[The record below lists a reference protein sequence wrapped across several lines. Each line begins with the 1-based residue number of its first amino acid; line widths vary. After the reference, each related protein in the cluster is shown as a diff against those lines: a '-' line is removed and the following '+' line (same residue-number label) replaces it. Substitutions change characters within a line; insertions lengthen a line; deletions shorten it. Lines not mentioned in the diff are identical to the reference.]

1 MALND
6 KTRKHNDM
14 DFQKDLSEILTNAKI
29 GLWAIEMDEGKEPRM
44 YFDDVAREITGFY
57 EDMTP
62 EECYERW
69 YKRIVDSAIDSVQAS
84 VKEMIEQGKS
94 ENTYAWIHPKKGRI
108 YTRCG
113 GSLDENYTAGTRL
126 WGYHQDV
133 TENMQA
139 AEIALQEAKRANA
152 AKTTFLSRM
161 SHDIRTPLNGIIGLL
176 EIGERHPDDVE
187 LLRQNR
193 AKEKIAANHLLSLIN
208 DILELSKIDSSRI
221 ELAHEA
227 FDITELADEILTI
240 TAMKAAEA
248 GITLVHGDCKDSMI
262 HPYVYGSPLHVRQ
275 ILLNILDNAVKYN
288 VPGGSV
294 HCSAEFVEMEA
305 ERAVYRCTVTDTG
318 IGMSEKYMRHL
329 FEPFSQ
335 EHYNEMSLYQGTGLG
350 MPIVKSLIDRM
361 HGKIEVRSEVGV
373 GTTFTVTIPFEIAPE
388 SEVANNENE
397 NEEQVSLDNVKILL
411 VEDNELN
418 LDIAKYL
425 LTDSGAQVT
434 TVMNGDAAVREFQN
448 TPVGTYDVILMDV
461 MMPVM
466 NGIDAAKTIR
476 SLNRP
481 DAKTLPIIAMTANAF
496 YEDAQKCL
504 AAGMNAHLAKP
515 LQIKKVKQTIAEWVK
530 NNRTAKKDA

>member
-1 MALND
+1 M
-6 KTRKHNDM
+6 
-14 DFQKDLSEILTNAKI
+14 
-29 GLWAIEMDEGKEPRM
+29 
-44 YFDDVAREITGFY
+44 
-57 EDMTP
+57 
-62 EECYERW
+62 
-69 YKRIVDSAIDSVQAS
+69 DSAIDSVQAS

-113 GSLDENYTAGTRL
+113 GSLMRITRQEPVCG
-126 WGYHQDV
+126 GYHQDV

-139 AEIALQEAKRANA
+139 AEIALQDKKRANA

-388 SEVANNENE
+388 SEVVNNENE

-434 TVMNGDAAVREFQN
+434 TVTNGDAAVREFQN

-466 NGIDAAKTIR
+466 NGIEATQKIRALAREDAKTI
-476 SLNRP
+476 
-481 DAKTLPIIAMTANAF
+481 PIIAMTANAF
-496 YEDAQKCL
+496 VEDVQAVKN
-504 AAGMNAHLAKP
+504 AGMNDHLAKP
-515 LQIKKVKQTIAEWVK
+515 LEMNKVIHTIGK
-530 NNRTAKKDA
+530 YLNK

>member
-6 KTRKHNDM
+6 KTRKHNDI

-29 GLWAIEMDEGKEPRM
+29 GLWAIEMDEGKAPRM

-57 EDMTP
+57 DDMTP
-62 EECYERW
+62 EECYESW

-84 VKEMIEQGKS
+84 VKDMIKEGKS

-139 AEIALQEAKRANA
+139 VEIALQDAKRANA

-176 EIGERHPDDVE
+176 EIGERHPEDVE
-187 LLRQNR
+187 LLQKNR
-193 AKEKIAANHLLSLIN
+193 VKAKIAANHLLSLIN
-208 DILELSKIDSSRI
+208 DILELSKIDSNRI

-227 FDITELADEILTI
+227 FDLTELADEILTI

-248 GITLVHGDCKDSMI
+248 GITLVHGDCKMALK

-275 ILLNILDNAVKYN
+275 IFLNIFDNAVKYN

-294 HCSAEFVEMEA
+294 HCSAEFIEQTNHTA
-305 ERAVYRCTVTDTG
+305 IYRCVVTDTG

-335 EHYNEMSLYQGTGLG
+335 EHYNEVSVYQGTGLG

-361 HGKIEVRSEVGV
+361 HGKIEVRSEIGV

-388 SEVANNENE
+388 SEVVKNKDVAD
-397 NEEQVSLDNVKILL
+397 EQLSLDNVKILL

-418 LDIAKYL
+418 MDIAKYL
-425 LTDSGAQVT
+425 LTDAGAKVT

-448 TPVGTYDVILMDV
+448 APEGTYDVILMDV

-466 NGIDAAKTIR
+466 NGIEATQKIRALTREDAKTI
-476 SLNRP
+476 
-481 DAKTLPIIAMTANAF
+481 PIIAMTANAF
-496 YEDAQKCL
+496 AEDVQSVKN
-504 AAGMNAHLAKP
+504 AGMNDHLAKP
-515 LQIKKVKQTIAEWVK
+515 LEMNKVIHMIYKYLK
-530 NNRTAKKDA
+530 R

>member
-227 FDITELADEILTI
+227 FDITELADGILTI

-294 HCSAEFVEMEA
+294 YCSAEFVEMEA

-466 NGIDAAKTIR
+466 NGIEATQKIRALAREDAKTI
-476 SLNRP
+476 
-481 DAKTLPIIAMTANAF
+481 PIIAMTANAF
-496 YEDAQKCL
+496 VEDVQAVKN
-504 AAGMNAHLAKP
+504 AGMNDHLAKP
-515 LQIKKVKQTIAEWVK
+515 LEMNKVIHTIGK
-530 NNRTAKKDA
+530 YLNK

>member
-425 LTDSGAQVT
+425 LNDSGAQVT

-466 NGIDAAKTIR
+466 NGIEATQKIRALAREDAKTI
-476 SLNRP
+476 
-481 DAKTLPIIAMTANAF
+481 PIIAMTANAF
-496 YEDAQKCL
+496 VEDVQAVKN
-504 AAGMNAHLAKP
+504 AGMNDHLAKP
-515 LQIKKVKQTIAEWVK
+515 LEMNKVIHTIGK
-530 NNRTAKKDA
+530 YLNK

>member
-1 MALND
+1 
-6 KTRKHNDM
+6 
-14 DFQKDLSEILTNAKI
+14 
-29 GLWAIEMDEGKEPRM
+29 M

-361 HGKIEVRSEVGV
+361 HGKMRYGVKLVSVRHLQL
-373 GTTFTVTIPFEIAPE
+373 PFHLRLPR
-388 SEVANNENE
+388 
-397 NEEQVSLDNVKILL
+397 
-411 VEDNELN
+411 N
-418 LDIAKYL
+418 LRSQTMRMKMRSRYL
-425 LTDSGAQVT
+425 WIMS
-434 TVMNGDAAVREFQN
+434 
-448 TPVGTYDVILMDV
+448 
-461 MMPVM
+461 
-466 NGIDAAKTIR
+466 K
-476 SLNRP
+476 S
-481 DAKTLPIIAMTANAF
+481 
-496 YEDAQKCL
+496 CL
-504 AAGMNAHLAKP
+504 
-515 LQIKKVKQTIAEWVK
+515 
-530 NNRTAKKDA
+530 

>member
-1 MALND
+1 M
-6 KTRKHNDM
+6 
-14 DFQKDLSEILTNAKI
+14 
-29 GLWAIEMDEGKEPRM
+29 
-44 YFDDVAREITGFY
+44 
-57 EDMTP
+57 
-62 EECYERW
+62 
-69 YKRIVDSAIDSVQAS
+69 
-84 VKEMIEQGKS
+84 
-94 ENTYAWIHPKKGRI
+94 
-108 YTRCG
+108 
-113 GSLDENYTAGTRL
+113 
-126 WGYHQDV
+126 
-133 TENMQA
+133 
-139 AEIALQEAKRANA
+139 
-152 AKTTFLSRM
+152 
-161 SHDIRTPLNGIIGLL
+161 
-176 EIGERHPDDVE
+176 
-187 LLRQNR
+187 
-193 AKEKIAANHLLSLIN
+193 
-208 DILELSKIDSSRI
+208 ELSKIDSSRI

-466 NGIDAAKTIR
+466 NGIEATQKIRALAREDAKTI
-476 SLNRP
+476 
-481 DAKTLPIIAMTANAF
+481 PIIAMTANAF
-496 YEDAQKCL
+496 VEDVQAVKN
-504 AAGMNAHLAKP
+504 AGMNDHLAKP
-515 LQIKKVKQTIAEWVK
+515 LEINKVIHTIGK
-530 NNRTAKKDA
+530 YLNK